1 MCSTGLGRGLT
12 SARRQDQTASTLTL
26 QAVSLFE
33 QQPHNNLQALE
44 DRVMEYRKSSP
55 LPGESNKNPNE
66 RQKQM
71 ADRMKAW
78 SDEWERL
85 ERR

>member
-1 MCSTGLGRGLT
+1 MN
-12 SARRQDQTASTLTL
+12 
-26 QAVSLFE
+26 LFE
-33 QQPHNNLQALE
+33 QQPHNNLQALD
-44 DRVMEYRKSSP
+44 DRVKEYRKSSP

-78 SDEWERL
+78 SDEWEKL